1 MTCLIK
7 HGDVYYRHTTSSL
20 GSKSSEFGLRAE
32 PVTGEGARAR
42 MTSTA
47 DRSEFS
53 RETQS
58 TLHARAHFPLPNP
71 AELRGSDATY
81 EWE

>member
-7 HGDVYYRHTTSSL
+7 YTVTCIVEHTTSSL

-32 PVTGEGARAR
+32 PVTGEQTRAR
-42 MTSTA
+42 MTNAA

-53 RETQS
+53 RET
-58 TLHARAHFPLPNP
+58 
-71 AELRGSDATY
+71 
-81 EWE
+81 